1 MSSSSLTL
9 ARFIEPAP
17 VGEPTTSLATALTLF
32 QSERSEMMAIVTQQ
46 GLPLGTVGCRSLLFY
61 IVQHLQVQLTE
72 ANGFDSG
79 FKQLQSSLESIE
91 AQSLMEPVRILPAQM
106 KVNEFCFHLQEQESN
121 SLGNSIYALVDSEGK
136 FVGLLNSWNLL
147 QSLLAT
153 GQAQQTETAQKPS
166 FVFEGFFFQFL
177 EQLPLPM
184 MVYTSGGRVLY
195 RNWNWREQIGEF
207 FPSEP
212 GSFCPLELE
221 SRQVAESM
229 PALSR
234 GAIAESAP
242 ESAIDSLQDSYHLA
256 AQLSYRQFL
265 DTMPEILTASELVN
279 SLPTLKR
286 EKPEI
291 SSSLQQPK
299 TLGERAWQFV
309 KFPLDLGEGERGSVG
324 SRGAGE
330 QGSRGRR
337 DKEDKGDK
345 GDKGAEEQRSREAG
359 EQGKQRGRGAEGKI
373 ITNYELRITN
383 YQSPITNHQSPI
395 WLVLATEVTEQQ
407 RLCKELVAKNADLAQ
422 LNRLKDEFLACIS
435 HELKSPLT
443 AVLGLSSLLK
453 EQKLGELNQR
463 QVRYAQL
470 IYQSGR
476 QLMSLVNDLL
486 DLTRLE
492 TGQLKLNPAP
502 VQIKAVCE
510 QAYALVREKYQGKTE
525 NPLAFS
531 LEIESGLE
539 TIIADELR
547 LRQILV
553 HLLDNAMKFTPAGKS
568 IGLRVNRWENWLAF
582 TIWDA
587 GIGIPEEYQHL
598 IFQKFQQLESP
609 LTRQFEG
616 TGLGL
621 FLIQRLARA
630 HGGDISFISKVGQG
644 SQFTLLLPPSP
655 TSQKSSARG
664 GEKRQQRHPLV
675 LIVEANPREIENLA
689 EKLVRLDYRVAIART
704 GTEAL
709 EKARQLEPQAI
720 FLNPL
725 LPLLSGW
732 DVLTLLKA
740 DGKTKAIPVII
751 TATKSDKQKS
761 QENGAEG
768 FLSLPV
774 EPDALQE
781 ILNDQRKQ
789 PSSKAKSLTI
799 LRLYPDVKK
808 ASPKKLAMDFQ
819 SDLAL
824 ITQLSQLNHR
834 ILEADDLEQAE
845 MLACVWK
852 VDVVVVDSKVTPTSL
867 TYLRSLSHCE
877 QLSRLPLVTL
887 DAKTTKLANQ
897 IGSLAVFPCLVSTE
911 QDSWERLL
919 QVIQIAAESQN
930 QE

>member
-1 MSSSSLTL
+1 MS
-9 ARFIEPAP
+9 
-17 VGEPTTSLATALTLF
+17 
-32 QSERSEMMAIVTQQ
+32 
-46 GLPLGTVGCRSLLFY
+46 
-61 IVQHLQVQLTE
+61 
-72 ANGFDSG
+72 
-79 FKQLQSSLESIE
+79 
-91 AQSLMEPVRILPAQM
+91 
-106 KVNEFCFHLQEQESN
+106 
-121 SLGNSIYALVDSEGK
+121 
-136 FVGLLNSWNLL
+136 
-147 QSLLAT
+147 
-153 GQAQQTETAQKPS
+153 
-166 FVFEGFFFQFL
+166 
-177 EQLPLPM
+177 
-184 MVYTSGGRVLY
+184 
-195 RNWNWREQIGEF
+195 
-207 FPSEP
+207 
-212 GSFCPLELE
+212 
-221 SRQVAESM
+221 
-229 PALSR
+229 ALSR

-242 ESAIDSLQDSYHLA
+242 ESAIDSLQDSHHLA

-265 DTMPEILTASELVN
+265 DAMPELLTASELVN
-279 SLPTLKR
+279 SLPTLER
-286 EKPEI
+286 ETPEI

-309 KFPLDLGEGERGSVG
+309 KFPLDLGEEERGSVG
-324 SRGAGE
+324 QLPVISYQLSVISE
-330 QGSRGRR
+330 L
-337 DKEDKGDK
+337 
-345 GDKGAEEQRSREAG
+345 
-359 EQGKQRGRGAEGKI
+359 
-373 ITNYELRITN
+373 ITNH
-383 YQSPITNHQSPI
+383 QSPITNHRSPITDHQSPITNHQSPITNHQSPITNHQSPITNRQSPLTSHQSPITTHQSPI

-510 QAYALVREKYQGKTE
+510 QAYALVREKYLGKTE
-525 NPLAFS
+525 KPLAFS

-655 TSQKSSARG
+655 TPQKSSARG
-664 GEKRQQRHPLV
+664 SEKRQQYHPLV
-675 LIVEANPREIENLA
+675 LIVEANPREIENLT

-709 EKARQLEPQAI
+709 EKARQLQPQAI

-740 DGKTKAIPVII
+740 DVKTKAIPVII

-852 VDVVVVDSKVTPTSL
+852 VDVVVVDSKVAPTSL